1 MNARERFNA
10 TRKAIVEL
18 DNIKA
23 LIMSGGDDWLPP
35 GVKSSAISDPTAT
48 RAIRNVD
55 ELQGRLE
62 ALRSRESELESFIGV
77 SLALIEAV
85 RDGLGDKYA
94 NVLDARYI
102 DGCKWSWIAEEY
114 GIKRQRG
121 NYLLNIAFDYIDSVG
136 VSRLLK
142 GETEL

>member
-1 MNARERFNA
+1 MRARERFNA

-18 DNIKA
+18 DSIKA

-55 ELQGRLE
+55 ELQERLQ
-62 ALRSRESELESFIGV
+62 ALRSRESELEGFIGV
-77 SLALIEAV
+77 SLVLIEAV

-94 NVLDARYI
+94 NVLDQRYI
-102 DGCKWSWIAEEY
+102 DGMTWREIGVAKSTGKVWVAV
-114 GIKRQRG
+114 
-121 NYLLNIAFDYIDSVG
+121 AFDYIDSVG